1 MLPSMETKDN
11 FFESRDQNLITLLLA
26 LGHKCTNYYRKS
38 GIVTVCFDRA
48 EVKAHV
54 DAFYM
59 NLPIPMADARSFIVA
74 QTIFRSMVKE
84 AQYE

>member
-1 MLPSMETKDN
+1 MLPADEKAEY
-11 FFESRDQNLITLLLA
+11 FESKDQNLITLLLA
-26 LGHKCTNYYRKS
+26 LGHKCTNYYKKN
-38 GIVTVCFDRA
+38 GIVTVSFDRA

-59 NLPIPMADARSFIVA
+59 NLPIPMTDARSFIVA

>member
-1 MLPSMETKDN
+1 MLPADEKAEY
-11 FFESRDQNLITLLLA
+11 FESKDQNLITLVLA
-26 LGHKCTNYYRKS
+26 LGHKCTNYYKKN
-38 GIVTVCFDRA
+38 GIVTVSFDRA

-59 NLPIPMADARSFIVA
+59 NLPIPMTDARSFIVA

>member
-1 MLPSMETKDN
+1 MLPAEKKDEY
-11 FFESRDQNLITLLLA
+11 FESRDQNLITLLLA
-26 LGHKCTNYYRKS
+26 LGHKCTNYYKKN
-38 GIVTVCFDRA
+38 GIVTVCFDKT
-48 EVKAHV
+48 EVKVHV